1 MPFGKYHVVIFK
13 ERSGTSRSLRLRGWL
28 GVLVCLLFCLL
39 LAGNIWLGR
48 YYLEARAL
56 ETRLAEAERSLDERQ
71 SQLVGMVGELSSV
84 RNDLQR
90 VQSFDTKLRLM
101 MNIDVGVAE
110 TSVGGASSEDLS
122 LGYLPLH
129 RQELAARK
137 IRQFLKELSDEIRLE
152 EVQQQE
158 LLLSMRENR
167 DRLAVMPSIWPVDG
181 FVTSG
186 FGSRRS
192 PFTGRV
198 QTHKGLDISA
208 RMGTPIHAP
217 ARGMVIAAGTDGAYG
232 LSVDINH
239 GGGIATKYGHMSK
252 LAVKAGQTV
261 ERGDI
266 IGYVGRTGR
275 ATGPHLHYEVRLN
288 GMPTNPYAYLLN

>member
-13 ERSGTSRSLRLRGWL
+13 ERTGSSRSLRLRGWL
-28 GVLVCLLFCLL
+28 GILVCLVFCLL
-39 LAGNIWLGR
+39 AAGNVWLGR
-48 YYLEARAL
+48 SYMEARVLEAK
-56 ETRLAEAERSLDERQ
+56 LAEAERSLDERQ
-71 SQLVGMVGELSSV
+71 SQLVGMVGELASV

-101 MNIDVGVAE
+101 MNIDVGVE
-110 TSVGGASSEDLS
+110 DSSMGGASSEDLT

-137 IRQFLKELSDEIRLE
+137 IRTFLQELSDEIRLE

-167 DRLAVMPSIWPVDG
+167 ERLAVMPSIWPVDG

-186 FGSRRS
+186 FGSRVS

-198 QTHKGLDISA
+198 QTHKGLDIAA
-208 RMGTPIHAP
+208 RMSTPIHAP
-217 ARGMVIAAGTDGAYG
+217 ARGLVTAAGNDGAYG
-232 LSVDINH
+232 LSIDLSH
-239 GGGIATKYGHMSK
+239 GGGLSTKYGHMSK
-252 LAVKAGQTV
+252 LAVTAGQTV

-288 GMPTNPYAYLLN
+288 GVPTNPYAYILN